1 MAKNTEK
8 VKKSPTSSQININV
22 HHVQT
27 FFTMNTTKNLKMNV
41 ATAMKSLL
49 EQGKENRISPLAPRE
64 AIPPF
69 LTQCCVDPETEEQ
82 VRSLCGLADAVL
94 SAYPVWKFVN
104 LGDAASTELLRQTI
118 LQRSG
123 G

>member
-1 MAKNTEK
+1 MNKKIVKNDSDDKNPKK

-49 EQGKENRISPLAPRE
+49 EQGKENSQMHSMKLS
-64 AIPPF
+64 
-69 LTQCCVDPETEEQ
+69 
-82 VRSLCGLADAVL
+82 SL
-94 SAYPVWKFVN
+94 
-104 LGDAASTELLRQTI
+104 
-118 LQRSG
+118 
-123 G
+123 